1 MAQHF
6 LASIYAVQPPL
17 GSYTYVGTNEG
28 VTNSFPV
35 EGTRFF
41 EAKAGTTANG
51 VTMNSIIELL
61 PTGLN
66 VHSFKYWS
74 AATVATL
81 NTAANA

>member
-1 MAQHF
+1 MAAHF
-6 LASIYAVQPPL
+6 LASIYAVQPPI
-17 GSYTYVGTNEG
+17 GSYTYTGTEQG
-28 VTNSFPV
+28 VMNSFPT

-41 EAKAGTTANG
+41 VADPGTTANG

-66 VHSFKYWS
+66 VKSFKYWTPS
-74 AATVATL
+74 TVADL